1 MRLLADENF
10 PRPVVRMLRLQGHDV
25 VSITET
31 TRGIDDL
38 EVLARTSTE
47 ERILLTF
54 DRGFE
59 KWVNQVKLKP
69 SCGIIL
75 FRIPQ
80 NAPDREQTIVRTVGS
95 RSDWAG
101 YISVVQNEHDIEM
114 TPLPKS

>member
-47 ERILLTF
+47 GGEPLGLGRIYL
-54 DRGFE
+54 RCSE
-59 KWVNQVKLKP
+59 
-69 SCGIIL
+69 
-75 FRIPQ
+75 
-80 NAPDREQTIVRTVGS
+80 
-95 RSDWAG
+95 
-101 YISVVQNEHDIEM
+101 
-114 TPLPKS
+114 